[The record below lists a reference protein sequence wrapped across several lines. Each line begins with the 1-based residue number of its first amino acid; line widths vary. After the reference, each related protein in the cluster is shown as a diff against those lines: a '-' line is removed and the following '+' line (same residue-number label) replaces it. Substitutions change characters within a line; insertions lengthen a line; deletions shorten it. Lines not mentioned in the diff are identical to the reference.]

1 MHGTIKYDY
10 TRVSDRQWDTLLR
23 VLFSAIQIIEPPE
36 SLLIKNQLED
46 LIEDFAVRRAQ
57 GRQKSDI
64 LRGCHILLMVKPC
77 LDGKI

>member
-1 MHGTIKYDY
+1 MEQLNMIIP
-10 TRVSDRQWDTLLR
+10 RVSDRQWDTLLR

-64 LRGCHILLMVKPC
+64 LRGVPYTA
-77 LDGKI
+77 DGETMFRWKD